1 MPRWSLSSSTSEFK
15 RWSDSACGVVVDGD
29 VGVRPAERWCDRCRL
44 ASRVGVGIIGGS
56 ELAEPRPGS
65 SMGDRANGDE
75 TSTPS
80 GAVAVGGR
88 VGVSEGEGSE
98 LRGGVCSG
106 ALVAA
111 CLLSPRAGKKSP
123 TDHGPVGLSMT
134 ARPPLSLTPCA
145 PNTSSEPSSRN
156 SARVGVEAVGEGTV
170 PERSAVSAPPPSS
183 DCGGETSGGLNSR
196 ENMPAV
202 RPDVGRLLVALRG
215 ALRRV
220 YPSPVDGALEF
231 G

>member
-88 VGVSEGEGSE
+88 VGVSEVVSPKERAAWWRLFGS
-98 LRGGVCSG
+98 LGGSLLTFSSG
-106 ALVAA
+106 WKEV
-111 CLLSPRAGKKSP
+111 P
-123 TDHGPVGLSMT
+123 HGPRTGGAVDDG
-134 ARPPLSLTPCA
+134 AA
-145 PNTSSEPSSRN
+145 AAVINTLRAKYLVRAVVAEQCSR
-156 SARVGVEAVGEGTV
+156 R
-170 PERSAVSAPPPSS
+170 
-183 DCGGETSGGLNSR
+183 SGG
-196 ENMPAV
+196 
-202 RPDVGRLLVALRG
+202 GG
-215 ALRRV
+215 
-220 YPSPVDGALEF
+220 
-231 G
+231 